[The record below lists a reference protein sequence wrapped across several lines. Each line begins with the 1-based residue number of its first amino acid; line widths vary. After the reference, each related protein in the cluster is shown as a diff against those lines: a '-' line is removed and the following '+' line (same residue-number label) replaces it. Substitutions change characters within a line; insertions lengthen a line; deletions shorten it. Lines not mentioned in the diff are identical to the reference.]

1 MADGGKVVDQSFE
14 TTVGLYRDGKVNRRG
29 LIKAIVTLTG
39 GYSAAQVFMDS
50 TGFTGGFL
58 ATLEAQAGG
67 VDTETIHYTSGTTQ
81 VEGYLAK
88 PRGAGPFPAV
98 VIVHE
103 NRGLTDNV
111 RDVARRFAAEGFVA
125 LAPDMLS
132 RTGGT
137 AALKTPQEATAAIA
151 RLPTLPALS
160 DLREGFTY
168 LSKHASVNPQRISTV
183 GFGWGG
189 WRSFSLATMAPTLAK
204 TVVFYSSTPD
214 DGLANIKGPVLAHY
228 ASRDRAITGNSQ
240 WTARELKRLGKT
252 FTFYIYDDTDAGFF
266 NDTAGPRYS
275 ATAAKLAWTRTLE
288 FLRG

>member
-98 VIVHE
+98 IVVHE
-103 NRGLTDNV
+103 NRGLTDHI
-111 RDVARRFAAEGFVA
+111 RDVARRLAAEGFVA
-125 LAPDMLS
+125 LAPDLLS
-132 RTGGT
+132 RVGGT
-137 AALKTPQEATAAIA
+137 AAAKTPQEATAAIA
-151 RLPTLPALS
+151 RLPVLPTLS
-160 DLREGFTY
+160 DLREGVNF
-168 LSKHASVNPQRISTV
+168 LSKHASVNPQRISAV
-183 GFGWGG
+183 GFAWGG
-189 WRSFSLATMAPTLAK
+189 WRTLSLATMAPTVTK
-204 TVVFYSSTPD
+204 TVVFYGSTPD
-214 DGLANIKGPVLAHY
+214 DGLANIKSSVLAHY
-228 ASRDRAITGNSQ
+228 ASRDRVITGNSQ
-240 WTARELKRLGKT
+240 WTARELKRLGKS
-252 FTFYIYDDTDAGFF
+252 FTFYIYDDTDSGFF
-266 NDTAGPRYS
+266 NDTGGARYS
-275 ATAAKLAWTRTLE
+275 AAAARLAWTRTLE